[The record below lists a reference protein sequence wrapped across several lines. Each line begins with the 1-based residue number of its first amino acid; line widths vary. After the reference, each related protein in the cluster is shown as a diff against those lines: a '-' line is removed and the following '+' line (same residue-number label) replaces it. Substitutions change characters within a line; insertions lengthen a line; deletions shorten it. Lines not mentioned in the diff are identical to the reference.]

1 VIWALPLGVLI
12 GAQIAYPLTHGGA
25 RAGLVVATVVLGWA
39 ISVGH
44 AAFTRG
50 TRTALTL
57 VGASTV
63 GGFLVEAVGLTTG
76 VPFGRYDYGAALG
89 PRLLGVPLI
98 VPLAWTWLAWPAWV
112 VAGRLTTRT
121 AARVG
126 VAAVGL
132 AGWDLFLDP
141 QMVAAGYWR
150 WLDPHPALPGVA
162 GVPIGNYLGW
172 LAVALVMMAVLATTP
187 PDRNRADGPMYVL
200 YLWTYYSSVL
210 AHAVFLHLPG
220 SALWGGLTMGC
231 VAVPLTV
238 RLIRR

>member
-1 VIWALPLGVLI
+1 VIWALPLAVLI
-12 GAQIAYPLTHGGA
+12 GAQIAYPLTHGDA

-44 AAFTRG
+44 AALTRG

-57 VGASTV
+57 LAASTV
-63 GGFLVEAVGLTTG
+63 GGFLVEAVGLATG
-76 VPFGRYDYGAALG
+76 IPFGRYEYGQALG
-89 PRLLGVPLI
+89 PRPLGVPLI

-112 VAGRLTTRT
+112 VAGRLVSRT

-162 GVPIGNYLGW
+162 GVPLGNYVGW
-172 LAVALVMMAVLATTP
+172 FAVALVMMALLATTP
-187 PDRNRADGPMYVL
+187 PDRGRADAPMYVL

-238 RLIRR
+238 TLIRR